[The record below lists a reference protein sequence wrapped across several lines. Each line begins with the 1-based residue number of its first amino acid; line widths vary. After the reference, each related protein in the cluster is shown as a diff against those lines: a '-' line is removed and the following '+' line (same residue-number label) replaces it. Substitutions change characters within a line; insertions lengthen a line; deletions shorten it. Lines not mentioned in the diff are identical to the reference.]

1 MKRIV
6 FVVDKVNND
15 NKLSMI
21 DTLNKLSKYRTIL
34 LIILTEEMELDI
46 SSKIESFYLG
56 YDINSF
62 KKNKKEIIDKISS
75 ITTKNDCLIY
85 ISNNISYL
93 IPKERLVLLE
103 YFNNSNDFLSCKQKK
118 INKKFDNFIFFDNQE
133 RNKIIKN
140 KKYKGSFLVY
150 PSNRFY
156 PRYDTLM
163 KNNIIF
169 INNEYENPML
179 ALNYILKLKEKY
191 KDFYF
196 IMYGLKYEG
205 KIKDFIL
212 ENNLEKKVLFKYE
225 YEKIDAYKDADILFI
240 TDTINAK
247 PVNAIEA
254 ISQSIVILSY
264 KKIDDITEKASI
276 IIDNK
281 NIEESINSLK
291 DLYIKNK
298 RLESYKNQAVN
309 ESLKYRD
316 DIIISKW
323 LDILSILDNQTYK

>member
-103 YFNNSNDFLSCKQKK
+103 YFNNSKDFLSCKQKK

-156 PRYDTLM
+156 PRYDTLK

-225 YEKIDAYKDADILFI
+225 YEKIDAYKDADIIFI

-298 RLESYKNQAVN
+298 RLENYKNQAFN

>member
-103 YFNNSNDFLSCKQKK
+103 YFNNSKDFLSCKQKK

-156 PRYDTLM
+156 PRYDTIM

-225 YEKIDAYKDADILFI
+225 YEKIDAYKDADIIFI

-298 RLESYKNQAVN
+298 RLESYKNQAFN

>member
-103 YFNNSNDFLSCKQKK
+103 YFNNSKDFLSCKQKK

-298 RLESYKNQAVN
+298 RLENYKNQAFN